1 MDIGDATYGHWQ
13 FLGWTKE
20 FDSSFIILNSS
31 FTTLMLTD
39 LTVKD
44 FLNKVAG
51 SDPVPGGGSIA
62 ALNGALASALA
73 AMVANLTIGKKK
85 YAEVQEDMQAIA
97 QEAERLMGDFTA
109 DIDRDSDAYDRVF
122 ACFKMPK
129 ETDEEKAARSAAIQ
143 EATKYA
149 AQVPL
154 EVARRACALMPRV
167 AEVAL
172 KGNQNAVTD
181 ACVAMMSARNAV
193 LAAVLNVRI
202 NLSSLKDTELV
213 TRLQAEADG
222 LEQQACQQ
230 EQALLNKVKALL
242 QA

>member
-1 MDIGDATYGHWQ
+1 
-13 FLGWTKE
+13 
-20 FDSSFIILNSS
+20 
-31 FTTLMLTD
+31 MLTD

-129 ETDEEKAARSAAIQ
+129 ETDEEKAARFAAIQ

-154 EVARRACALMPRV
+154 EVARRACALMPLI

-202 NLSSLKDTELV
+202 NLSSLKDAELV

-230 EQALLNKVKALL
+230 EQALLNKVKTLL